1 MVALKLDDNP
11 FSAGPGITPLYV
23 AGRTQ
28 ERELINETLVRIAG
42 LRKNKKQTKSRPSP
56 LAPIRI
62 VGPRGVGKTTL
73 LYEAREMADEIGIH
87 VVHVEKLKSLAEEG
101 LLAGLVGASAYEKIN
116 AKLNRIQ
123 SVSAGPAGVSF
134 REEKHSLV
142 TSLDKI
148 MKQKPL
154 LLMLDEAMHYEKNS
168 FGELLQLCQK
178 LMAQKEPLAVIMA
191 GTPQLDPFLAQVE
204 ASFIDR
210 SENIRINVLS
220 DEDTRD
226 ALAKPF
232 AMLDI
237 KVAPAAIDYMAELTD
252 NYPFFIQIAGSQVWK
267 TMLKMGQKE
276 VSLALVKKAQAEI
289 EKRRDGFYQTIHL
302 KITNAGLMKDAL
314 RVMEILEMNDSKV
327 RREVILSGLAG
338 KPMGE
343 YGKEQIEILAQVA
356 DFGFI
361 WEQDGFVGA
370 GIPSFFSYCKQIA
383 KEVKRGKA

>member
-1 MVALKLDDNP
+1 MVALDPNDNP
-11 FSAGPGITPLYV
+11 FNPGPGTAPLYV
-23 AGRTQ
+23 AGRAQ
-28 ERELINETLVRIAG
+28 ERELINETLVTIAD
-42 LRKNKKQTKSRPSP
+42 LSKNKKRDQSSLGP
-56 LAPIRI
+56 LAPIKI
-62 VGPRGVGKTTL
+62 VGPRGVGKTIL
-73 LYEAREMADEIGIH
+73 LHEAWKKGNELGIH
-87 VVHVEKLKSLAEEG
+87 VLHVPQLESFLEG
-101 LLAGLVGASAYEKIN
+101 YLLDGL
-116 AKLNRIQ
+116 
-123 SVSAGPAGVSF
+123 VSAGAYNKFVDQLIHNNSESAETAEAYLRQEYGFFV
-134 REEKHSLV
+134 KHLRKK
-142 TSLDKI
+142 L
-148 MKQKPL
+148 KQKPVL
-154 LLMLDEAMHYEKNS
+154 LLLDETMHYEGRV
-168 FGELLQLCQK
+168 FEGLLQLCQK
-178 LMAQKEPLAVIMA
+178 LMMEGEPLAVIMA
-191 GTPQLDPFLAQVE
+191 GTPQLDPFLAQLNVG
-204 ASFIDR
+204 FIDR
-210 SENIRINVLS
+210 SAIVRINLLS
-220 DEDTRD
+220 DEDARD

-232 AMLDI
+232 AMQGI
-237 KVAPAAIDYMAELTD
+237 KAVPAAIDYLAALTD